1 MDLHEGDR
9 LQGLWLSS
17 NGNLVYMV
25 AKQRPDDPT
34 KQDNLTVYPDKL
46 LWADTSTPQYLTSIS
61 YSGPNYQTGNQNSS
75 SFSSGPLSMGSGVV
89 AGPGVVA
96 YCPASDDSGQLQVMS
111 YDGTSSVTVADKGCK
126 LYDWTQ
132 YAVFRGLR

>member
-1 MDLHEGDR
+1 
-9 LQGLWLSS
+9 
-17 NGNLVYMV
+17 MV

-34 KQDNLTVYPDKL
+34 KQHNLTVYPDKL

-61 YSGPNYQTGNQNSS
+61 YSGPNYQTGNPNSS

-96 YCPASDDSGQLQVMS
+96 YCPLDSDDPGQLEVMS
-111 YDGTSSVTVADKGCK
+111 YDGNISVIMPDKSCE
-126 LYDWTQ
+126 LYDWSQ
-132 YAVFRGLR
+132 YASSRGLR